1 MFDASLASVWTKGLF
16 LNKEVVETMKVIT
29 ALAKAQPRGLLVL
42 NKAKAVRLMR
52 RRQN

>member
-29 ALAKAQPRGLLVL
+29 ALAKAQQEDMTPCT
-42 NKAKAVRLMR
+42 K
-52 RRQN
+52 